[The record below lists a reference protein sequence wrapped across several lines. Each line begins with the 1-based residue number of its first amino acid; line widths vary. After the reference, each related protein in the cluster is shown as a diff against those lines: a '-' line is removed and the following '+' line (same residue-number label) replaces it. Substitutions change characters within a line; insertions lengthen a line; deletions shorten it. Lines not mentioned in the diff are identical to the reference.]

1 MATIEEK
8 IKAKIP
14 GADTGIEIRRTLCDI
29 CTPLCHCGL
38 DAYVK
43 GGQVIKVEGTEGH
56 PMNGGVLCT
65 KGANNR
71 AYIYRKDR
79 IKTPLK
85 RIGVRSEG
93 KFEPIS
99 WDDAYDIIAQN
110 LSKTKQTYG
119 ANAVAFYSG
128 YDKWYRFLLQRFAF
142 AFGSVNYGS
151 ESSTCFTAGRMAWET
166 MTGKFARPDLQN
178 TKLFVAWSSST
189 HYSRF
194 NNANNFD
201 QLKRRGGKIIII
213 DPRITPA
220 VQRIADLHLRIK
232 PGTDGL
238 LANCIAGLIIKNG
251 WHDKEYITK
260 FVHGFGPY
268 AAYVC
273 SLNIEE
279 VSQITAV
286 PAADIQKAAEMIGQT
301 KPTAIE
307 NAPGSIIHQNNGF
320 QAARAIFALS
330 AITGNYDRLGGNIP
344 LDFSFCEQGADYHTG
359 DEEFALELMPTG
371 YEERVGAKKYPLWA
385 KLVTQMQ
392 AAELPHQIL
401 TGSPYPIRSVFA
413 CGMNYRIFSEPE
425 YTKKAMESL
434 DFFVDIDLFM
444 TDTAKMADI
453 VLPACSSFEREEFKA
468 YPGGFGAYYTPAI
481 EPLFESR
488 SDARILQELAI
499 KMNLPDEHLK
509 AGYRHCIEHIL
520 QEAGL
525 DINEMLESDLPIK
538 SKATHSFVPEA
549 YLRGGCATKSGKL
562 ELYSE
567 LIADLSDEAGKFN
580 PLPEYT
586 PTTPAPT
593 REYPLQLLT
602 GVRIPNAIHTRLHS
616 VPWAKALRPE
626 PMADISVEDAA
637 ALGLNQG
644 DPIRIYSPCGEI
656 FVKANPT
663 EMVSP
668 GQVYMFHGYPSADV
682 SSLLSREHPDPYS
695 GFPGY
700 TSGICNIEKQAEVSP

>member
-1 MATIEEK
+1 MTEIEKK

-14 GADTGIEIRRTLCDI
+14 GEDTGIEIRRTMCDI

-43 GGQVIKVEGTEGH
+43 DGQVIKVEGTKGH
-56 PMNGGVLCT
+56 PMNDGVLCT

-79 IKTPLK
+79 IQTPLK
-85 RIGVRSEG
+85 RIGTRGEG
-93 KFEPIS
+93 KFEPVS
-99 WDDAYDIIAQN
+99 WDEAYDIIAQN
-110 LSKTKQTYG
+110 LLKTKQEYG

-128 YDKWYRFLLQRFAF
+128 YSKWYRFLLQRFAF

-151 ESSTCFTAGRMAWET
+151 ESSTCFTAGRMAWMT

-178 TKLFVAWSSST
+178 AGLYVGWCSAT

-201 QLKRRGGKIIII
+201 RFKRRGGKIIIV

-220 VQRIADLHLRIK
+220 AQRIADLHLRVK

-251 WHDKEYITK
+251 WHDKDYISK
-260 FVHGFGPY
+260 YVHGFDRY
-268 AAYVC
+268 ADHVC
-273 SLNIEE
+273 SLDIDE
-279 VSQITAV
+279 VSRITTV
-286 PAADIQKAAEMIGQT
+286 SAADIQKAAEMIGCT

-307 NAPGSIIHQNNGF
+307 NALGSVIHHINGF
-320 QAARAIFALS
+320 QAARAVFALS
-330 AITGNYDRLGGNIP
+330 AITGNYDRPGGNIP
-344 LDFSFCEQGADYHTG
+344 LDFSFCEQGAGYHTS
-359 DEEFALELMPTG
+359 DEEFAVELMPEG
-371 YEERVGAKKYPLWA
+371 FEKRIGAEKYPLWA
-385 KLVTQMQ
+385 KLITQIQ
-392 AAELPHQIL
+392 ATELPQQIL
-401 TGSPYPIRSVFA
+401 TGSPYPVRAVFA

-425 YTKKAMESL
+425 YTKKAIESL
-434 DFFVDIDLFM
+434 DFFVDIDLFL

-488 SDARILQELAI
+488 SDARILQDLAVR
-499 KMNLPDEHLK
+499 MDLPDEHLK
-509 AGYRHCIEHIL
+509 AGYRHCIEHVL
-520 QEAGL
+520 QGSGL
-525 DINEMLESDLPIK
+525 EIDEMLKSDLPIK
-538 SKATHSFVPEA
+538 SKAMRPFVPGA
-549 YLRGGCATKSGKL
+549 YINGGCSTKSGKL

-567 LIADLSDEAGKFN
+567 LIAELSDESETLN

-586 PTTPAPT
+586 PITPVPT
-593 REYPLQLLT
+593 AEHPLQLLT
-602 GVRIPNAIHTRLHS
+602 GVRIPNAIHSRLHS
-616 VPWAKALRPE
+616 VPWARALRPE
-626 PMADISVEDAA
+626 PMADISIEDAT
-637 ALGLNQG
+637 ALGLNHG
-644 DPIRIYSPCGEI
+644 DPIRVYSPFGEI

-668 GQVYMFHGYPSADV
+668 GQVYMFHGYPEADV
-682 SSLLSREHPDPYS
+682 SSLLSHEHADPYS

-700 TSGICNIEKQAEVSP
+700 TSGICNIEKQ